1 MTPGAR
7 LQAAIDVLSEMAES
21 SHPGDGVVRT
31 YFRSRRY
38 IGSKD
43 RRDISGRLWRT
54 IRHRARLSWRFGLDQ
69 PSPRQLV
76 LSDSVVNG
84 DLSFDDMSDLCNGE
98 GYNPAPIDD
107 AERQSLAEAV
117 DREAAEMPA
126 QVAAECPD
134 WMWPYFTDLFGDQAE
149 TELTALT
156 EEAPVDLRV
165 NTLKGD
171 RATAQEVLN
180 VEGLETAQTPL
191 SPLGLRLSGRTT
203 LGNSKA
209 FADGWVEVQDEGSQ
223 LAALLT
229 AAQSD
234 HDVLDFCAGGGGK
247 TLALAAAMG
256 GHGRIVAADNDAGR
270 LNRAKPRLKRAGVYN
285 VTTRVLDPENTNW
298 LYKRRRTFDR
308 VLVDAPCSGTGAWR
322 RQPDARWN
330 LTPKDL
336 TKHIESQ
343 DALLTQGGRMVK
355 PGGRLVYVTCSLLK
369 QENEDR
375 IEDFLERHD
384 HFRAVSVA
392 DVWKSVLGTRYP
404 GRGKYLRLSPRRHG
418 TDGFFVAVLK
428 RQDEPGLQRKD
439 DKASNRETQ

>member
-7 LQAAIDVLSEMAES
+7 LQAAIDVLSEMAAS
-21 SHPGDGVVRT
+21 SHSGDGIVRT

-54 IRHRARLSWRFGLDQ
+54 IRHQARLSWHLGQDQ
-69 PSPRQLV
+69 PTPRQLV
-76 LSDSVVNG
+76 LTDTLINESQTLE
-84 DLSFDDMSDLCNGE
+84 DLSSLCNGE
-98 GYNPAPIDD
+98 GYNPPALDD
-107 AERQSLAEAV
+107 LESAALAEAKGR
-117 DREAAEMPA
+117 DELEQPP
-126 QVAAECPD
+126 QVTAECPD

-149 TELTALT
+149 TELAALT
-156 EEAPVDLRV
+156 EEAPVDIRV

-171 RATAQEVLN
+171 RAAALAVLA
-180 VEGLETAQTPL
+180 EEDLETVETPL

-209 FADGWVEVQDEGSQ
+209 FADGWFEVQDEGSQ

-229 AAQSD
+229 AAQPD
-234 HDVLDFCAGGGGK
+234 HDVLDLCAGGGGK

-256 GHGRIVAADNDAGR
+256 GQGRIVATDNEAGR
-270 LNRAKPRLKRAGVYN
+270 LNRARPRLKRAGVYN
-285 VTTRVLDPENTNW
+285 VTTRVLDSENTNW

-322 RQPDARWN
+322 RQPDARWK

-355 PGGRLVYVTCSLLK
+355 PGGRLIYVTCSLLR

-384 HFRAVSVA
+384 HFRTVSIA
-392 DVWKSVLGTRYP
+392 DIWKSALGTRYP

-418 TDGFFVAVLK
+418 TDGFFIAV
-428 RQDEPGLQRKD
+428 LQRKD
-439 DKASNRETQ
+439 DKASSREAS

>member
-7 LQAAIDVLSEMAES
+7 LQAAIDVLSEMAAS
-21 SHPGDGVVRT
+21 SHSGDGIVRT

-43 RRDISGRLWRT
+43 RRDISARLWRT
-54 IRHRARLSWRFGLDQ
+54 IRHRARLSWQLNLDQ
-69 PSPRQLV
+69 PSPRQLI
-76 LSDSVVNG
+76 LTDSVVNEG
-84 DLSFDDMSDLCNGE
+84 RTLEEVTGLCNGE
-98 GYNPAPIDD
+98 GYNPPVLDD
-107 AERQSLAEAV
+107 DETATFAAAV
-117 DREAAEMPA
+117 GRDITDRPP
-126 QVAAECPD
+126 QVSSECPD

-149 TELTALT
+149 TELAALT

-165 NTLKGD
+165 NTLKGN
-171 RATAQEVLN
+171 RAAAQAALAAED
-180 VEGLETAQTPL
+180 LETVETPL

-209 FADGWVEVQDEGSQ
+209 FADGWFEVQDEGSQ

-229 AAQSD
+229 AAQPD
-234 HDVLDFCAGGGGK
+234 HDVLDLCAGGGGK
-247 TLALAAAMG
+247 TLALAATMG
-256 GHGRIVAADNDAGR
+256 GQGRIMATDNEAGR
-270 LNRAKPRLKRAGVYN
+270 LNRARPRLKRAGVYN

-322 RQPDARWN
+322 RQPDARWQ

-355 PGGRLVYVTCSLLK
+355 PGGRLVYVTCSLLR

-375 IEDFLERHD
+375 IEDFLERHE
-384 HFRAVSVA
+384 HFRALSVA
-392 DVWKSVLGTRYP
+392 DIWKSVLGTRYP
-404 GRGKYLRLSPRRHG
+404 GRSKYLRLSPRRHG
-418 TDGFFVAVLK
+418 TDGFFITV
-428 RQDEPGLQRKD
+428 LQRKD
-439 DKASNRETQ
+439 EKASNRETT